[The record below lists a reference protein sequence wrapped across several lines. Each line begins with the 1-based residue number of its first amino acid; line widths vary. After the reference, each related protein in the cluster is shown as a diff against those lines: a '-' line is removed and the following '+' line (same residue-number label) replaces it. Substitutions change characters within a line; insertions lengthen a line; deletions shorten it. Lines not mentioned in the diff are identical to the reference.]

1 MALGVSP
8 ALAAQQAGIVLPD
21 TCYILTR
28 SEESNGAGGKKATYI
43 KGDPLPCGLAPL
55 KGGEYTGSR
64 ALPRPAGE
72 RLDDRTTNVLT
83 LLPDTEITEED
94 RVEIDKHGLFE
105 VTALRR
111 RSIEIL
117 REVELREA
125 P

>member
-1 MALGVSP
+1 MTLGLAP
-8 ALAAQQAGIVLPD
+8 AIAAQQTEIVLPD
-21 TCYILTR
+21 TCYLLTR
-28 SEESNGAGGKKATYI
+28 SEESNGAGGQKVTYVKSEGI
-43 KGDPLPCGLAPL
+43 ACSIAPL

-72 RLDDRTTNVLT
+72 RLDGRTTNVL
-83 LLPDTEITEED
+83 LLPPGTEISEKD
-94 RVEIDKHGLFE
+94 QVEVEGRGTFE

-125 P
+125 A

>member
-1 MALGVSP
+1 MALGLSSAIV
-8 ALAAQQAGIVLPD
+8 ARQTAIVLPD

-28 SEESNGAGGKKATYI
+28 SEESNGAGGRKVAYVKSGAI
-43 KGDPLPCGLAPL
+43 ACGLAPL

-64 ALPRPAGE
+64 ALPKPAGE
-72 RLDDRTTNVLT
+72 RLDARTTNVLT
-83 LLPDTEITEED
+83 LPPGAEVDEES
-94 RVEIDKHGLFE
+94 RVEVEGHGTFE